1 MKKTQRRPRRPKQG
15 PRPRTLRGADALP
28 MREAI
33 VEAAGRCIVARGHAA
48 LSTRAVATEA
58 GVNQSLIHYY
68 FGTKERLTLAVLE
81 RMNQALLKRQ
91 TEMFES
97 PGSVADKWAQAC
109 RFYESDLR
117 SGYVRLLTELSA
129 LGVSNPAIGAEVRK
143 MRGQW
148 RALLERAVGDALEQ
162 FGIRSISAEQ
172 VAAYLVGFWYGME
185 MEMMLGLPE
194 EESHYW
200 ASLAAFEGFLRW
212 LETRHRDRRPL
223 TLA

>member
-1 MKKTQRRPRRPKQG
+1 MTRRRRPKQG
-15 PRPRTLRGADALP
+15 PRPRPLREADAVP

-33 VEAAGRCIVARGHAA
+33 VLAAGRCIVARGHAA
-48 LSTRAVATEA
+48 LSTRAVAVEA

-81 RMNQALLKRQ
+81 RMNQTLLKRQ
-91 TEMFES
+91 IEMFES
-97 PGSVADKWAQAC
+97 TGSVADKWAQAC

-129 LGVSNPAIGAEVRK
+129 LGVSNSAIGDEVRK
-143 MRGQW
+143 LRGQW
-148 RALLERAVGDALEQ
+148 RALLERVVDDALEH
-162 FGIRSISAEQ
+162 FGIRSVSAQQ
-172 VAAYLVGFWYGME
+172 VTAYLVGFWYGME

-200 ASLAAFEGFLRW
+200 ASLETFERFLRW
-212 LETRHRDRRPL
+212 LETQRREGRPPM
-223 TLA
+223 LA

>member
-1 MKKTQRRPRRPKQG
+1 MKKTQRPRPG
-15 PRPRTLRGADALP
+15 PRPRALRGADALP

-33 VEAAGRCIVARGHAA
+33 VEAAGRCIVARGHAG
-48 LSTRAVATEA
+48 LSTRAVAGEA

-91 TEMFES
+91 AEMFES
-97 PGSVADKWAQAC
+97 TGSVADKWAQAC

-143 MRGQW
+143 LRSQW
-148 RALLERAVGDALEQ
+148 RALLERVVGDALEH
-162 FGIRSISAEQ
+162 FGIRSVSTEQ
-172 VAAYLVGFWYGME
+172 VTAYLVGFWYGME

-212 LETRHRDRRPL
+212 LEAQHRERRPF

>member
-1 MKKTQRRPRRPKQG
+1 
-15 PRPRTLRGADALP
+15 

-33 VEAAGRCIVARGHAA
+33 VEAAGRRIIARGHAA

-68 FGTKERLTLAVLE
+68 FGTKERLMLAVLE

-91 TEMFES
+91 AEMFES
-97 PGSVADKWAQAC
+97 PGSFADKWAQAC
-109 RFYESDLR
+109 RFYEADLA

-129 LGVSNPAIGAEVRK
+129 LGVSNSPIGQEVRK
-143 MRGQW
+143 LRAQW
-148 RALLERAVGDALEQ
+148 RALLERVVGEALEH
-162 FGIRSISAEQ
+162 FAIRAVSAEELT
-172 VAAYLVGFWYGME
+172 AYLVAFWYGME

-200 ASLAAFEGFLRW
+200 RSLAAFERFLRW
-212 LETRHRDRRPL
+212 LEAERAGGRRP